1 MPPRSFYRTIW
12 MNKKEKLTFEP
23 ADGSGAAEF
32 YILAQTVSDGRTYL
46 LVTDEDPESDEDG
59 DAYILRDDT
68 PEDAAEALY
77 TMVDEDE
84 EFERVGG
91 IFQTLLD
98 EEDIDLYPTEDE
110 DL

>member
-1 MPPRSFYRTIW
+1 M
-12 MNKKEKLTFEP
+12 
-23 ADGSGAAEF
+23 
-32 YILAQTVSDGRTYL
+32 SDGRTYL

-110 DL
+110 DLRAEKRVIAARHLTAAPRFRSYRSAVWNRSA